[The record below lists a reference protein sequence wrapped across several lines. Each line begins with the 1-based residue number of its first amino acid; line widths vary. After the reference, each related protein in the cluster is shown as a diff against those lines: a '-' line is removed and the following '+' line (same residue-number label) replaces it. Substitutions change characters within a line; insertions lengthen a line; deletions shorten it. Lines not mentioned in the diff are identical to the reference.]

1 MFMIKDLFFSFR
13 MDQMMEMVTEI
24 TEEKIEG
31 ERNG

>member
-1 MFMIKDLFFSFR
+1 MFIIKDLLFSSR
-13 MDQMMEMVTEI
+13 MDQMMEMVIKI

>member
-1 MFMIKDLFFSFR
+1 MINDLFFSFR

>member
-1 MFMIKDLFFSFR
+1 MIKDLFFSFR

>member
-1 MFMIKDLFFSFR
+1 MFMIKDLFFSYR